1 MIISFA
7 NSKGGVGKST
17 TCACLAGALVARG
30 QKVHVIDLDT
40 NRTVNRWLAAP
51 NRPLLTVAAPPTQQL
66 TEHLQR
72 VAATEAPDAILI
84 DLAGTF
90 EEAIT
95 IAMARSN
102 LTIIPAAP
110 TEADLYEAKRIAN
123 HLQSIFAAF
132 NRQPTYRLLLTKVQ
146 SIASHAQAHAFR
158 EVERMAFPRFT
169 TTLGH
174 LAAYQEIGFSGAPP
188 HLVTPPRS
196 TTQKAVAEINA
207 LACEIADIIGL
218 ATPIERKTAA

>member
-17 TCACLAGALVARG
+17 TCACLAGALVAQG
-30 QKVHVIDLDT
+30 KKVHVIDLDI
-40 NRTVNRWLAAP
+40 NRTVSRWLAGAKP
-51 NRPLLTVAAPPTQQL
+51 ALLTVGAPPTQQL
-66 TEHLQR
+66 TDHLQKI
-72 VAATEAPDAILI
+72 AATEAPDAILI

-90 EEAIT
+90 EEALT
-95 IAMARSN
+95 IATARSN

-123 HLQSIFAAF
+123 HVQSIFAAF

-158 EVERMAFPRFT
+158 EVERMAFPRFA

-196 TTQKAVAEINA
+196 TTHKAIAEINA
-207 LACEIADIIGL
+207 LCVEIADIIAL
-218 ATPIERKTAA
+218 DTPAQRKTAA